1 MPKRT
6 SKVTKGTVS
15 NTFKGSTNARGEFIH
30 DIDATSGKWIKSNN
44 LKVVGPEG
52 YEMKTTL
59 SSTVVAGFV
68 ATYPD
73 LQIEPNTD
81 YILMSQNTLDA
92 NDEKGLAPAVVGFYK
107 PVRSECALP

>member
-1 MPKRT
+1 
-6 SKVTKGTVS
+6 
-15 NTFKGSTNARGEFIH
+15 
-30 DIDATSGKWIKSNN
+30 
-44 LKVVGPEG
+44 
-52 YEMKTTL
+52 MKTTL
-59 SSTVVAGFV
+59 SSSIIEGFV

-73 LQIEPNTD
+73 LQVEPNTD